1 LASSASDVAGKG
13 GAVVA
18 QVVETV
24 GSINESA
31 KKIGE
36 REKF

>member
-1 LASSASDVAGKG
+1 LAGSASDVVGKG
-13 GAVVA
+13 GAVV
-18 QVVETV
+18 ETM